1 MALVDELKK
10 RHIQIPPINTNIQNS
25 MKRKIRNIAR
35 IILDSHR
42 KDDYKFVKCV
52 FCIRIF
58 NEDVRIWTVFDNKVK
73 PHRDETLI

>member
-1 MALVDELKK
+1 MALVDESKK
-10 RHIQIPPINTNIQNS
+10 RHTKTTNTLEHTNS

-58 NEDVRIWTVFDNKVK
+58 NEDVRI
-73 PHRDETLI
+73 

>member
-10 RHIQIPPINTNIQNS
+10 RHTKTTNKLKHTNS
-25 MKRKIRNIAR
+25 MKRKIRNITR